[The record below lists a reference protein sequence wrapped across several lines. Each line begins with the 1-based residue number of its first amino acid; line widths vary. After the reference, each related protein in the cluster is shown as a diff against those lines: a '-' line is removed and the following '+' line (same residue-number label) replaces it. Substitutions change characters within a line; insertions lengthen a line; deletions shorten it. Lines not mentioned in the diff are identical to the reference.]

1 MAKEVRGMLS
11 CAVVVPAYQPGPV
24 LVQVVN
30 GLLACGFD
38 RLIVVNDGSD
48 AASAPIFQAL
58 DEKVTLLAHP
68 DNRGKGAA
76 LRTGLAH
83 VWSTRQA
90 GELGSVTLDA
100 DGQHRPVDAVAVAHQ
115 LQRTPGSLVLGVRDF
130 HRPGV
135 PFLRKLGNLVT
146 CRLLAWR
153 TGQRLPDTQT
163 GLRAIPMGSIP
174 DLLQIP
180 DSGYEFELR
189 MLMRHRHIAQVP
201 IETLYGDSGSHF
213 RALRDSL
220 RILRVLLSPDPLA
233 SSLPRLTDRAAS
245 E

>member
-1 MAKEVRGMLS
+1 MLR
-11 CAVVVPAYQPGPV
+11 CAVVLPAYQPGPI

-30 GLLACGFD
+30 GLLTCGFG

-48 AASAPIFQAL
+48 VASAPIFQAI
-58 DEKVTLLAHP
+58 DENEQVTLLAHP

-90 GELGSVTLDA
+90 GEMGAVTLDA

-115 LQRTPGSLVLGVRDF
+115 LQRTTESLVLGVRDF

-153 TGQRLPDTQT
+153 TGQTLQDTQT
-163 GLRAIPMGSIP
+163 GLRAIPMESIP

-189 MLMRHRHIAQVP
+189 VLMRHRHIAQVP

-213 RALRDSL
+213 RAIRDSL
-220 RILRVLLSPDPLA
+220 RILRVLLSPDALTC
-233 SSLPRLTDRAAS
+233 SLPRLTDRAAS